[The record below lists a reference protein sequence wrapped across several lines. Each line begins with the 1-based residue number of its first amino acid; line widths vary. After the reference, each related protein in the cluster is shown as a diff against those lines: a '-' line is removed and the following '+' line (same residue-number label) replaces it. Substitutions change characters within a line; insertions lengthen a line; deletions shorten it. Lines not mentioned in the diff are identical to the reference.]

1 MMVQVNVF
9 KPSLIECS
17 NGVVNFQYEPAVT
30 GGIVSQKRKQ
40 PKHFSRRLKEINPV
54 HEVES
59 HESS

>member
-30 GGIVSQKRKQ
+30 GVVVLQKRKQ
-40 PKHFSRRLKEINPV
+40 PEHFSRRLEEINPV
-54 HEVES
+54 REVES
-59 HESS
+59 FESS